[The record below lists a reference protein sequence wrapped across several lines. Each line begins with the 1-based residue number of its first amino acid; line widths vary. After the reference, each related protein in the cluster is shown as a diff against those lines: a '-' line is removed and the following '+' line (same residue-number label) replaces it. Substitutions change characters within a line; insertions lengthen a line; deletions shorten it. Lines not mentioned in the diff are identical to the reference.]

1 MTMEVNIKRKRN
13 MGYNRHALFFHYI
26 NITLLKL
33 HFLM

>member
-1 MTMEVNIKRKRN
+1 MTMEVNIKRN